1 VIDEH
6 GGAVRRQMTGDA
18 LPIPVAA
25 PMSIATFP
33 ASCLASACSDS
44 LLKPVVERD
53 RRVLAELGGEA
64 LSPRSP
70 LNSPVPEPGTTNHP
84 PLTVFP
90 SNRAGVLKQK
100 RAGPALE
107 ATGDALDSNEARR
120 PVLAHR
126 LQEVDD
132 SLALD
137 VAAEGLGDLDLD
149 EVRPLVDLFVGLC
162 LVRLY
167 STRPVACVL
176 LASFTGSPFLSA
188 LLVVTN
194 SWALRPWPWPS
205 EPTSNHDREAEQ
217 GLDAIVYGLMPTG
230 RRG

>member
-1 VIDEH
+1 V
-6 GGAVRRQMTGDA
+6 
-18 LPIPVAA
+18 
-25 PMSIATFP
+25 
-33 ASCLASACSDS
+33 
-44 LLKPVVERD
+44 K
-53 RRVLAELGGEA
+53 
-64 LSPRSP
+64 
-70 LNSPVPEPGTTNHP
+70 
-84 PLTVFP
+84 PLTAKPTQLSRTGAGNHEPPAFDRVPFE
-90 SNRAGVLKQK
+90 RAGVLKQK

-149 EVRPLVDLFVGLC
+149 ELRPLVDLFVGLC

-176 LASFTGSPFLSA
+176 LASFTGSPFSRRSSWLPTRGRFAHGPGRANPRRTTTARPSKDSMPSSTASCRLGAVVKAGGVTISQSVDLSHRGLPYSRIIA
-188 LLVVTN
+188 L
-194 SWALRPWPWPS
+194 PS
-205 EPTSNHDREAEQ
+205 HLGIRAERYDR
-217 GLDAIVYGLMPTG
+217 
-230 RRG
+230 R